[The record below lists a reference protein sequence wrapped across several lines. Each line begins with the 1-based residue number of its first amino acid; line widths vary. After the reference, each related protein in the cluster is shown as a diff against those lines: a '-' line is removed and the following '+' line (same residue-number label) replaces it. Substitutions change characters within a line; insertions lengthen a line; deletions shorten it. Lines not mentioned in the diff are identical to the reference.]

1 MISKF
6 ILMIVLFH
14 TVASSFTDVPRML
27 YFNCDFKLKFFGSFS
42 TTKTT
47 ESFWFSRRIETIFTE
62 SQRKYFLFSKFVCFF
77 FLKIHEYHSIVD
89 RWRLRR
95 HIHDY
100 LPASDDGLFQFFDI
114 NHDHVISPVEFTRR
128 LEIRPQQHQS
138 ENNQ

>member
-1 MISKF
+1 MKRYLQKVSENIF
-6 ILMIVLFH
+6 
-14 TVASSFTDVPRML
+14 SSRNLSV
-27 YFNCDFKLKFFGSFS
+27 
-42 TTKTT
+42 
-47 ESFWFSRRIETIFTE
+47 
-62 SQRKYFLFSKFVCFF
+62 FF

-100 LPASDDGLFQFFDI
+100 LPASDDVLFQFFDI

>member
-77 FLKIHEYHSIVD
+77 LLKDS
-89 RWRLRR
+89 
-95 HIHDY
+95 
-100 LPASDDGLFQFFDI
+100 
-114 NHDHVISPVEFTRR
+114 
-128 LEIRPQQHQS
+128 
-138 ENNQ
+138 